1 MRKLP
6 LRVAGE
12 VVFEKFRELCPELLG
27 DYVSLEEYLKF
38 FEATY
43 TDVYNDGE
51 GWVLVTEELHG
62 HCAEIH
68 AYAFDRDFRDKK
80 PFFQAVIDELTSR
93 GKVRL
98 WTTLMPQT
106 GHRVRQELESLGFQC
121 EGILRSFY
129 YTGPGKRFADGE
141 LWARIALDTEAV
153 DGKQDEAS

>member
-6 LRVAGE
+6 LKTAGE
-12 VVFEKFRELCPELLG
+12 MVFEKFRELCPELLG
-27 DYVSLEEYLKF
+27 DYVSLTEYVKF

-43 TDVYNDGE
+43 TDVYNDEE
-51 GWVLVTEELHG
+51 GWVLAAVEPHG

-80 PFFQAVIDELTSR
+80 PFFHEVIDDLTSR

-98 WTTLMPQT
+98 WTTLMPQA
-106 GHRVRQELESLGFQC
+106 GHRVRQELEALGFQC
-121 EGILRSFY
+121 EGILRAFY

-141 LWARIALDTEAV
+141 LWARISLDTEAV
-153 DGKQDEAS
+153 DGKQNQAS